1 MSNSNFKVIYSLW
14 VHVALQSLGFEYITE
29 MKNPNNQK
37 LNCWVY
43 EETQEF
49 MEAFNSIVNGGK
61 VYDEQ

>member
-1 MSNSNFKVIYSLW
+1 MSNTKYKIIYSLKI
-14 VHVALQSLGFEYITE
+14 HIALQAQGFSAQTE

-61 VYDEQ
+61 VYD

>member
-1 MSNSNFKVIYSLW
+1 MSKSNLKVIYSLW
-14 VHVALQSLGFEYITE
+14 VHIELQSRGFEYITE

-49 MEAFNSIVNGGK
+49 IDAFNSIVNGGK
-61 VYDEQ
+61 VYDK